1 MLFVGFLWTQWLK
14 LKMGLVLIILQ
25 SSLTDYLL
33 STIHLLVIL
42 RGDQVPDMLKFQFE
56 VQRF

>member
-42 RGDQVPDMLKFQFE
+42 QGDQVLDMLKFQFE
-56 VQRF
+56 VRRF